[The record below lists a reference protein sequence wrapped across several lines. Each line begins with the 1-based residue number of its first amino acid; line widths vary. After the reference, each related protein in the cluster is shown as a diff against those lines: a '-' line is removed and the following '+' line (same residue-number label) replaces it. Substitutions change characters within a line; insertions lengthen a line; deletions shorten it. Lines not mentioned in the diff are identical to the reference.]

1 MVRPLFCVVLF
12 FMGASG
18 VWGQESSVIRI
29 DGEPSMV
36 PFTQRLTEWYH
47 QGNQSASFKVSG
59 AGPVRAIQSLVDGKV
74 EVVQSAR
81 QAVGGEVTA
90 LRERRGKQFV
100 EVPVA
105 MEVVGILVHPSNP
118 VQELSIFDLRQIL
131 SGAVKN
137 WKQVGGKDAPIKI
150 YGRDTS
156 SDIGDFIE
164 AEYMGDAGISS
175 TATTFAKNSA
185 LYAAVASDP
194 DAIGYASVN
203 LSLNPTCALSALK
216 LVPPHRPS
224 LRQPR
229 ALPHTNIGLCAL
241 CITFSL
247 ESHQGTCGDSPNG
260 SCPNK
265 VNWLSK
271 QPSCH
276 LWVPVIAT
284 AAKPSWPATD
294 QESNNSNSK
303 FAHVTCRYVLILGG
317 SLML

>member
-81 QAVGGEVTA
+81 QALGGEVTA

-194 DAIGYASVN
+194 DAIGFASVN
-203 LSLNPTCALSALK
+203 LSLNPNVRFVGIKASSSAPAIPPTTESITSHKYRLMRPLYYIFAGEPSGDLRRFTEWVLSQQGQ
-216 LVPPHRPS
+216 LVVEATE
-224 LRQPR
+224 L
-229 ALPHTNIGLCAL
+229 
-241 CITFSL
+241 
-247 ESHQGTCGDSPNG
+247 SPLG
-260 SCPNK
+260 SSDRDRGK
-265 VNWLSK
+265 TQLAG
-271 QPSCH
+271 H
-276 LWVPVIAT
+276 
-284 AAKPSWPATD
+284 
-294 QESNNSNSK
+294 
-303 FAHVTCRYVLILGG
+303 
-317 SLML
+317 